1 MKKSK
6 ENIQEN
12 QPGLTSEMVNKP
24 IHIYEDYKPTD
35 KLKNKV
41 AVITGGD
48 SGIGKAISLHF
59 VKEGAKVAF
68 TYHKREKQDADKTL
82 KELENLTENSN
93 DILAVEVELKNY
105 DQCKEFID
113 KVYNYFGRIDIL
125 INNAAVQF
133 PKDDVTNISAKQL
146 KITFETNF
154 YH

>member
-24 IHIYEDYKPTD
+24 IHIYED
-35 KLKNKV
+35 
-41 AVITGGD
+41 
-48 SGIGKAISLHF
+48 
-59 VKEGAKVAF
+59 VAF
-68 TYHKREKQDADKTL
+68 TYHKREKQDADKTS

-154 YH
+154 YHYIYDKSSS